1 MFSGRFE
8 VLVLRGVEVWLLEDE
23 RGGWRFASC
32 APVSIT
38 GRGAGR
44 EDAMVAFLRQLEAR
58 NVIEQLDFGRLE
70 TLSPRQK
77 QVLVLTAEG
86 KDQKQVAE
94 HLGVAQKTVE
104 SFVNGINKK
113 LGTKSRLQAV
123 VFYYQARLRDLNKE

>member
-32 APVSIT
+32 APVSIA